1 MFNYSGLFG
10 GVVVEEDDITQG
22 PAAPK
27 FSDRWKWFSII
38 ERLAKGD
45 VTKFEK
51 VYAITYITALNTLSY
66 WKERDDYQERL
77 QKRQD
82 MMNKHK

>member
-1 MFNYSGLFG
+1 MFNYSGLFSG
-10 GVVVEEDDITQG
+10 KVEDEDDITQG
-22 PAAPK
+22 VAAPK

-45 VTKFEK
+45 ITKFNDVYK
-51 VYAITYITALNTLSY
+51 VTYLTALNTLSY

>member
-1 MFNYSGLFG
+1 MYNFSALFNGAKD
-10 GVVVEEDDITQG
+10 EDEIEA
-22 PAAPK
+22 PAVPK

-38 ERLAKGD
+38 ERLANGD
-45 VTKFEK
+45 ITKFNE
-51 VYAITYITALNTLSY
+51 VYKITYITALNTLSY

-77 QKRQD
+77 RKRQE

>member
-22 PAAPK
+22 VAAPK

-38 ERLAKGD
+38 ERLAEGD
-45 VTKFEK
+45 ITKFNDVYK
-51 VYAITYITALNTLSY
+51 VTYLTALNTLSY